1 MLSKE
6 ELEERR
12 KKAIEKIKKAD
23 EEELKANPLK
33 DDPDIEIE
41 KGDVCKKEDV
51 VEHGIQEH

>member
-1 MLSKE
+1 MLSKK

-33 DDPDIEIE
+33 LAPDDVENP
-41 KGDVCKKEDV
+41 